1 MGEANQYT
9 EAIASAVTEQGAA
22 TAEISSNI
30 QTVATKTGSM
40 VDSIGRLEQSVN
52 ATNSSATSVLV
63 ATTEALRSSS
73 SLKEEIERF
82 LSEVAAA

>member
-1 MGEANQYT
+1 MLADRNRDGLA
-9 EAIASAVTEQGAA
+9 
-22 TAEISSNI
+22 
-30 QTVATKTGSM
+30 
-40 VDSIGRLEQSVN
+40 
-52 ATNSSATSVLV
+52 

>member
-1 MGEANQYT
+1 
-9 EAIASAVTEQGAA
+9 
-22 TAEISSNI
+22 
-30 QTVATKTGSM
+30 M